1 VRLIRTAFVLLAFFC
16 YSSASNANG
25 IDLRLS
31 SDAAEL
37 TFLSESSTFGYGGA
51 DIGFGVFFDD
61 NDNLILNGNII
72 VSGSGL
78 GNLPGLNFGVGIKAY
93 AGTID
98 IIPSQTGGA
107 VAIGVTGRYVIPGV
121 VPMAVM
127 VEAYVAPSVSS
138 LADFDGVSEFRVGLE
153 VEVTPSA
160 RAYVGYRDFEVDTNI
175 KSGLKVDDAIH
186 FGVRFSY

>member
-1 VRLIRTAFVLLAFFC
+1 MRLIRTAFALLAFFC

-51 DIGFGVFFDD
+51 DIGFGIFFDD
-61 NDNLILNGNII
+61 DDNLILNGSII

-78 GNLPGLNFGVGIKAY
+78 GNLPGLNFGIGIKAY
-93 AGTID
+93 AGSID
-98 IIPSQTGGA
+98 VINQTGGA
-107 VAIGVTGRYVIPGV
+107 VAIGATGRYVIPGS
-121 VPMAVM
+121 VPTAIL
-127 VEAYVAPSVSS
+127 VEAYIAPSVSS
-138 LADFDGVSEFRVGLE
+138 LADFDGISEFRVGLE
-153 VEVTPSA
+153 IEVTPSA
-160 RAYVGYRDFEVDTNI
+160 RAYIGYRDYEVDTNVAA
-175 KSGLKVDDAIH
+175 GLKVDDAIH